1 MFGEREKW
9 VPYPLLKTILRL
21 PLLRTRHVR
30 VHGHPCTRENRDNAA
45 PNNVPDAATIPKVGA
60 RIRLE

>member
-1 MFGEREKW
+1 MFDKRQKR
-9 VPYPLLKTILRL
+9 VPYSLLKTILRL
-21 PLLRTRHVR
+21 PLLRTRYVR
-30 VHGHPCTRENRDNAA
+30 VHGHPSTRENRDNAA